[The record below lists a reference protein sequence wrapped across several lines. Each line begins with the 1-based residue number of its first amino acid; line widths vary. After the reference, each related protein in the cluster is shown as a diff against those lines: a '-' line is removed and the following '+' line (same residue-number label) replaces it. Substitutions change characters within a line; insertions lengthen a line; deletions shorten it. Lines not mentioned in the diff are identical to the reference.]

1 VTLESVATEFDKSF
15 GAWKPE
21 VDSSLSSVK
30 LELSKLNSFFDHNA
44 KSGNCTK
51 PRVLPLE
58 SVTASPTL
66 RGSGDGPNGNRV
78 HINRDCGFGRVFTQ
92 IHDPVKGTILPSPP
106 LPNSP
111 PIPEF
116 ELSYGPSWNLT
127 GRAQLGKLPK
137 MNFPQ
142 FDGDNPK
149 LWQSRCEK
157 YFDMYST
164 ESSMWVRVASMHFDG
179 LAPKWLQS
187 VNH

>member
-1 VTLESVATEFDKSF
+1 
-15 GAWKPE
+15 
-21 VDSSLSSVK
+21 
-30 LELSKLNSFFDHNA
+30 
-44 KSGNCTK
+44 
-51 PRVLPLE
+51 
-58 SVTASPTL
+58 
-66 RGSGDGPNGNRV
+66 
-78 HINRDCGFGRVFTQ
+78 
-92 IHDPVKGTILPSPP
+92 
-106 LPNSP
+106 
-111 PIPEF
+111 
-116 ELSYGPSWNLT
+116 
-127 GRAQLGKLPK
+127 